1 MPEEDVEPEA
11 VGEEGEGEDGEPK
24 PPSLPIPGAED
35 QFEQLNEL
43 VRNDQARELPRGAV
57 APEASCGLTDA
68 RNSRTAAHSRALITN
83 QVEPLVAIEQL
94 NGMLQRGQIGAYKYD
109 MLFVKVWA
117 KALDERGEGFTTTEN
132 RRSSMA
138 KTPPSRRLSEIVRAV
153 FRHTGRSASGDFP
166 GLRAPSHKYVPCREP
181 VAAPHAHIRLA

>member
-1 MPEEDVEPEA
+1 MHGA
-11 VGEEGEGEDGEPK
+11 HT
-24 PPSLPIPGAED
+24 PP
-35 QFEQLNEL
+35 
-43 VRNDQARELPRGAV
+43 
-57 APEASCGLTDA
+57 LT
-68 RNSRTAAHSRALITN
+68 TLITN

-117 KALDERGEGFTTTEN
+117 KALDERGDAPFTTMEN
-132 RRSSMA
+132 RRTSNA

-166 GLRAPSHKYVPCREP
+166 GLRAALAQVCAMSRACGGASCPYTP
-181 VAAPHAHIRLA
+181 RLTVV